1 MKKFESLYC
10 ILETKIVY
18 QLYINKKNKQVL
30 WKVLNLSHRFI
41 LFNQIKLSIH
51 TLIYMFMH

>member
-18 QLYINKKNKQVL
+18 QLYINKKISKCFE
-30 WKVLNLSHRFI
+30 KF
-41 LFNQIKLSIH
+41 
-51 TLIYMFMH
+51 

>member
-30 WKVLNLSHRFI
+30 
-41 LFNQIKLSIH
+41 
-51 TLIYMFMH
+51 